1 MNRNLLA
8 ALSIALLTTGAFAQT
23 GGTSSGG
30 ATGAM
35 TGGVTG
41 GATLSAPQNL
51 PERRPLGEPE
61 VVATFPELMLTGV
74 TVSEDG
80 RVFVNFPRWEGG
92 VPTTVAEVIDGE
104 VVPYP
109 DAETNQLDESAP
121 LEHFISV
128 QSVVIGPDGRLW
140 VLDTGRPLFQT
151 PPLGPK
157 LVAVDL
163 GTNEVVQTVS
173 FADSPAILNTTYLND
188 VRFDLRK
195 GEAGLA
201 FITDS
206 SSSGPN
212 AIIVVDLAS
221 GEAWRQ
227 LEGHPSVQAEPDF
240 LPLVEGQTLLSNPGD
255 APASYLNTGA
265 DGIAITPDRLFY
277 RALAGRHLY
286 SVPLDALAERHIEPQ
301 ALASMVTDYGDLG
314 FASDGLE
321 SDDAGR
327 IYLTDYEHGAV
338 HRFSPD
344 APLAER
350 FETLLHTDQVI
361 WPDTLDLIGGAL
373 YLTVNQL
380 NRQPSY
386 QNGEDLRE
394 PPYVLFRL
402 SVDAA
407 PVQLR

>member
-1 MNRNLLA
+1 MNRGRFFVTFT
-8 ALSIALLTTGAFAQT
+8 ALLFLTGALAQT
-23 GGTSSGG
+23 GG
-30 ATGAM
+30 A
-35 TGGVTG
+35 TG
-41 GATLSAPQNL
+41 GAPSPAEL
-51 PERRPLGEPE
+51 PDRRPIGEPE

-80 RVFVNFPRWEGG
+80 RVFVNFPRWEEG
-92 VPTTVAEVIDGE
+92 VPTTVAEVVDGE

-163 GTNEVVQTVS
+163 ETNEVVQTIS
-173 FADSPAILNTTYLND
+173 FADSPAILDTTYLND

-227 LEGHPSVQAEPDF
+227 LEGHPSVQAKPNF
-240 LPLVEGQTLLSNPGD
+240 LPIVEGQN
-255 APASYLNTGA
+255 AP
-265 DGIAITPDRLFY
+265 
-277 RALAGRHLY
+277 
-286 SVPLDALAERHIEPQ
+286 
-301 ALASMVTDYGDLG
+301 
-314 FASDGLE
+314 
-321 SDDAGR
+321 
-327 IYLTDYEHGAV
+327 
-338 HRFSPD
+338 
-344 APLAER
+344 
-350 FETLLHTDQVI
+350 
-361 WPDTLDLIGGAL
+361 
-373 YLTVNQL
+373 
-380 NRQPSY
+380 
-386 QNGEDLRE
+386 
-394 PPYVLFRL
+394 
-402 SVDAA
+402 
-407 PVQLR
+407 